1 MDRTTLLTPAQKKA
15 IDAYYHLLTTSGIQV
30 DKVILFG
37 SYAKGSAEKWSD
49 LDLCI
54 VSPQFGKDRFDEG
67 VTLARLAYRI
77 GDFFE
82 PHPFHPKD
90 LMDRYDPLAKEIRT
104 HGIRII

>member
-1 MDRTTLLTPAQKKA
+1 MDRTKVLTSAQKKA
-15 IDAYYHLLTTSGIQV
+15 IDAYYNLLKRSGIQV

-37 SYAKGSAEKWSD
+37 SYAKGFAHKWSD

-77 GDFFE
+77 GDLFE

-90 LMDRYDPLAKEIRT
+90 LSDRYNPLAKEIRT